1 MLIRGSV
8 SCWRART
15 LTSRLMRSRSVTSRH
30 MPSICTTAPS
40 STMTVTNASNQ
51 RSSRS
56 DRPGKRYSRRH
67 GSRVCRLLAMAART
81 PVASCGPTSGGA
93 IVPPLMLA
101 LGVLLVLPSRRSCPR
116 DGRGNHRAWSTTSAD
131 GSAGPTTRRRSVPH
145 RRRVETVPE
154 RTSQAALL
162 REHDC
167 RWFQACLVSQALS
180 HPRRDD
186 LDLGP
191 AEPRAQ
197 LSFRDWPN
205 SCPQFVR
212 VKRRFYSQL
221 VTRVPPRCSGPT
233 TKAHLACLVRGRGR
247 LVQIASP

>member
-1 MLIRGSV
+1 MVQTLVHAQRLSQLARQTLREDAAELGLRLEETRDRVARLRDEAEEREAERAAAESRRE
-8 SCWRART
+8 SLLAEART
-15 LTSRLMRSRSVTSRH
+15 AEAEAERLRAEARSAH
-30 MPSICTTAPS
+30 
-40 STMTVTNASNQ
+40 
-51 RSSRS
+51 
-56 DRPGKRYSRRH
+56 
-67 GSRVCRLLAMAART
+67 AR
-81 PVASCGPTSGGA
+81 AFA
-93 IVPPLMLA
+93 EF
-101 LGVLLVLPSRRSCPR
+101 
-116 DGRGNHRAWSTTSAD
+116 DD
-131 GSAGPTTRRRSVPH
+131 
-145 RRRVETVPE
+145 

-186 LDLGP
+186 LDLDP

-205 SCPQFVR
+205 SCPRFVR